1 MMNKYARIQ
10 KNYPKFLEY
19 YIFTILMNVLFIRST
34 GLILSFVETII
45 LTGAVLLYRK
55 IHKIPIEQIEQLK
68 AHEEGLKVLLISVN
82 TNAVFICLIFDIDE
96 WKFMYIPAM
105 TYLAIFYFLLPFFL
119 KKEM

>member
-1 MMNKYARIQ
+1 MNKYARIQ
-10 KNYPKFLEY
+10 ENYFKFLGY
-19 YIFTILMNVLFIRST
+19 YFFTFLINILFIRST

-55 IHKIPIEQIEQLK
+55 FHKIPIEQIEQLK

-82 TNAVFICLIFDIDE
+82 TNVVFICLIFDMAD

-105 TYLAIFYFLLPFFL
+105 TYLASSYFLLPFFL
-119 KKEM
+119 KEKM

>member
-10 KNYPKFLEY
+10 KNYPKFLGY

-55 IHKIPIEQIEQLK
+55 IHKMKPLQNPK
-68 AHEEGLKVLLISVN
+68 KSAK
-82 TNAVFICLIFDIDE
+82 
-96 WKFMYIPAM
+96 
-105 TYLAIFYFLLPFFL
+105 FLLPRI
-119 KKEM
+119 